1 MRHLRL
7 TPHPAALL
15 PTSHSRSSRRGGN
28 HEFPPPSVEFR
39 LLERELG
46 RSHKA
51 RGIGT
56 ARRRRGGGGVSW
68 CKRSMAR
75 MGGEDETMDLHSH
88 CCRCHTVTV
97 RRTSSSHACGGE
109 AEVHTL
115 SQAKRKEKGSK
126 GERQRFRVSTSRLL
140 AQTLLTS
147 VFFRNFCL

>member
-1 MRHLRL
+1 
-7 TPHPAALL
+7 
-15 PTSHSRSSRRGGN
+15 
-28 HEFPPPSVEFR
+28 VEFR

-51 RGIGT
+51 RRIGT
-56 ARRRRGGGGVSW
+56 ARRRGRGGGGGVSW

-88 CCRCHTVTV
+88 CCRCHTVSV

-109 AEVHTL
+109 EEVRAL
-115 SQAKRKEKGSK
+115 SQAKRKKSNKKGAK
-126 GERQRFRVSTSRLL
+126 GERQRFPVSTSRLL

-147 VFFRNFCL
+147 VF

>member
-7 TPHPAALL
+7 TPHPAVLL
-15 PTSHSRSSRRGGN
+15 PTSHNRSSRRGGN
-28 HEFPPPSVEFR
+28 HEFPLPSVEFR

-56 ARRRRGGGGVSW
+56 ARTRRRGGGGVSW

-75 MGGEDETMDLHSH
+75 MGGEDETTDLHSH
-88 CCRCHTVTV
+88 CCRCHTVSV

-109 AEVHTL
+109 EQVRAV
-115 SQAKRKEKGSK
+115 SQAKRKKSSKKWAKGQ
-126 GERQRFRVSTSRLL
+126 RQRFRVSTSRLL
-140 AQTLLTS
+140 AQTLYQC
-147 VFFRNFCL
+147 FF